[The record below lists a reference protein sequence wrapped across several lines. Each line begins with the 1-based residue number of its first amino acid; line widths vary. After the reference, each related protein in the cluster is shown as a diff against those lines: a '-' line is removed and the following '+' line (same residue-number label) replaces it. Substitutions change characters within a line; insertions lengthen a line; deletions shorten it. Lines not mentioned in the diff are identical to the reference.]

1 MPSKLIFLDFL
12 GILFGIILLSHGGD
26 VLTKSSVDL
35 SLKFS
40 VPKIIIGMTVVSFAT
55 SAPELI
61 VSLNA
66 TLNGFSNFAIGN
78 VIGSNIANIG
88 LVLGIITII
97 YPITLQQRFYTS
109 DFPILMLSTF
119 LFYLLLIT
127 GNKISRGEG
136 IVLLVLISLI
146 LIYLFLYQKKSISEF
161 SDVGD
166 TSKISI
172 PKSIFYV
179 LFSGLLL
186 WLGSET
192 LIKSAISVANKYE
205 ISERVISVTMVAIGT
220 SIPELAASVVASI
233 KKQNDLSIGNLI
245 GSNIFNLL
253 VVIGITSTV
262 LPIEQIDSKIIYND
276 MLWVILFSAI
286 ILPLAYLK
294 KRNVLSRKKGI
305 ILLTL
310 YLIFII
316 PLLIS

>member
-1 MPSKLIFLDFL
+1 LDFI

-26 VLTKSSVDL
+26 ILTKSSVDL

-61 VSLNA
+61 VSINA

-97 YPITLQQRFYTS
+97 YPITLQQRFYSS

-119 LFYLLLIT
+119 LFYILLIT
-127 GNKISRGEG
+127 ANKISRAEG
-136 IVLLVLISLI
+136 IILLVSISLI

-172 PKSIFYV
+172 PKSIIYV

-262 LPIEQIDSKIIYND
+262 LPIEQIDSKIIFND

-294 KRNVLSRKKGI
+294 RRNILTRKKGI

-316 PLLIS
+316 PLILS

>member
-1 MPSKLIFLDFL
+1 MDFL

-262 LPIEQIDSKIIYND
+262 LPIEQIEPKIIFND

-294 KRNVLSRKKGI
+294 RRNILTRKKGI

-316 PLLIS
+316 PLILS

>member
-1 MPSKLIFLDFL
+1 MDFL

-119 LFYLLLIT
+119 SFYLLLIT
-127 GNKISRGEG
+127 GNKISRSEG

-146 LIYLFLYQKKSISEF
+146 LIYLFFYQKKSISEF
-161 SDVGD
+161 SDVGN

-262 LPIEQIDSKIIYND
+262 LPIEQIDSKIIFND

-294 KRNVLSRKKGI
+294 RRNILTRKKGI

-316 PLLIS
+316 PLILS

>member
-1 MPSKLIFLDFL
+1 MDFL

-26 VLTKSSVDL
+26 ILTKSSVDL

-61 VSLNA
+61 VSINA

-97 YPITLQQRFYTS
+97 YPITLQQRFYSS

-119 LFYLLLIT
+119 LFYILLIT
-127 GNKISRGEG
+127 GSKISRAEG
-136 IVLLVLISLI
+136 IILMVSISLI

-172 PKSIFYV
+172 PKSIIYV

-220 SIPELAASVVASI
+220 SIPELAASVAASI

-262 LPIEQIDSKIIYND
+262 LPIEQIDSKIIFND

-294 KRNVLSRKKGI
+294 RKNVLTRKKGI

-316 PLLIS
+316 PLLVS

>member
-1 MPSKLIFLDFL
+1 MDFL

-66 TLNGFSNFAIGN
+66 TLNGFSNFAVGN

-136 IVLLVLISLI
+136 IILLVLISLI
-146 LIYLFLYQKKSISEF
+146 LIYLFQYQKKSISEF

-172 PKSIFYV
+172 SKSIFYV

-186 WLGSET
+186 WLGSEN

-262 LPIEQIDSKIIYND
+262 LPIEQIDYKIIFND

-294 KRNVLSRKKGI
+294 RRNILTRKKGI

-316 PLLIS
+316 PLLLS

>member
-1 MPSKLIFLDFL
+1 LDFL

-26 VLTKSSVDL
+26 ILTKSSVDL

-66 TLNGFSNFAIGN
+66 TLNGFSNFALGN

-88 LVLGIITII
+88 LVLGIIIII

-109 DFPILMLSTF
+109 DFPLLMLSTF
-119 LFYLLLIT
+119 LFYLLMIT
-127 GNKISRGEG
+127 GNKISRVEG
-136 IVLLVLISLI
+136 IIFLLTISLI

-166 TSKISI
+166 VSRISI
-172 PKSIFYV
+172 TKSIFYV
-179 LFSGLLL
+179 LFSGSLL

-286 ILPLAYLK
+286 IIPLAYLK

>member
-1 MPSKLIFLDFL
+1 MDFL

-26 VLTKSSVDL
+26 ILTKSSVDI

-66 TLNGFSNFAIGN
+66 TLNGFSNFAVGN

-127 GNKISRGEG
+127 GSKISRVEG
-136 IVLLVLISLI
+136 IILLVLISLI
-146 LIYLFLYQKKSISEF
+146 IIYLFLYQKKSISEF
-161 SDVGD
+161 SDLGD
-166 TSKISI
+166 ISKISI
-172 PKSIFYV
+172 SKSIIYV

-192 LIKSAISVANKYE
+192 LIKSAISIANRYE

-220 SIPELAASVVASI
+220 SIPELAASVVASV

-262 LPIEQIDSKIIYND
+262 LPIEQIDSKIIFND

-294 KRNVLSRKKGI
+294 RKNILTRKKGI

-316 PLLIS
+316 PLILN

>member
-1 MPSKLIFLDFL
+1 MDFL

-26 VLTKSSVDL
+26 ILTKSSIDL

-66 TLNGFSNFAIGN
+66 TLIGFSNFAIGN

-88 LVLGIITII
+88 LVLGIIIII
-97 YPITLQQRFYTS
+97 YPITLQQRFYSS

-119 LFYLLLIT
+119 LFYILLIT
-127 GNKISRGEG
+127 GSKISRAEG
-136 IVLLVLISLI
+136 IILLVSISLI

-172 PKSIFYV
+172 PTSIFYV

-205 ISERVISVTMVAIGT
+205 ISQRVISVTMVAIGT

-262 LPIEQIDSKIIYND
+262 LPIEQIDSKIIFND

-294 KRNVLSRKKGI
+294 RRNILTRKKGI
-305 ILLTL
+305 ILFTL

-316 PLLIS
+316 PLLLS

>member
-1 MPSKLIFLDFL
+1 LDFL

-262 LPIEQIDSKIIYND
+262 LPIEQIDSKIIFND

-294 KRNVLSRKKGI
+294 RRNILTRKKGI

-316 PLLIS
+316 PLILS

>member
-1 MPSKLIFLDFL
+1 MDFL

-66 TLNGFSNFAIGN
+66 TLNGFSNFAVGN

-136 IVLLVLISLI
+136 IILLVLISLI

-172 PKSIFYV
+172 SKSIFYV

-262 LPIEQIDSKIIYND
+262 LPIEQIDSKIIFSD

-294 KRNVLSRKKGI
+294 RRNILTRKKGI

-316 PLLIS
+316 PLLLS

>member
-1 MPSKLIFLDFL
+1 MDFL
-12 GILFGIILLSHGGD
+12 GIFFGIILLSHGGD
-26 VLTKSSVDL
+26 ILTKSSVDI

-97 YPITLQQRFYTS
+97 YPITLKQRFYTS

-127 GNKISRGEG
+127 GSKISRVEG
-136 IVLLVLISLI
+136 IILLVLISLI
-146 LIYLFLYQKKSISEF
+146 IIYLFLYQKKSISEF
-161 SDVGD
+161 SDLGD
-166 TSKISI
+166 ISKISI
-172 PKSIFYV
+172 SKSIIYV

-192 LIKSAISVANKYE
+192 LIKSAISIANRYE

-220 SIPELAASVVASI
+220 SIPELAASVVASV

-262 LPIEQIDSKIIYND
+262 LPIEQIDSKIIFND

-294 KRNVLSRKKGI
+294 RKNILTRKKGI

-316 PLLIS
+316 PLILN

>member
-1 MPSKLIFLDFL
+1 MDFL
-12 GILFGIILLSHGGD
+12 GILFGVILLSYGGD
-26 VLTKSSVDL
+26 ILTKSSVDL
-35 SLKFS
+35 SIKFS
-40 VPKIIIGMTVVSFAT
+40 IPKIIIGMTVVSFAT

-88 LVLGIITII
+88 LVLGLITII
-97 YPITLQQRFYTS
+97 YPITLHQRFYTS

-119 LFYLLLIT
+119 LFYILLVT
-127 GNKISRGEG
+127 GNKISRVEG
-136 IVLLVLISLI
+136 IILIASIILI

-161 SDVGD
+161 SDVGN
-166 TSKISI
+166 TSEISI
-172 PKSIFYV
+172 SRSIFYI

-192 LIKSAISVANKYE
+192 LIKSAIYVANKYNV
-205 ISERVISVTMVAIGT
+205 SERVISVTMVAIGT
-220 SIPELAASVVASI
+220 SIPELAASVMASI

-262 LPIEQIDSKIIYND
+262 MPIEQIDSKIIFND

-294 KRNVLSRKKGI
+294 RRNILTRKKGI
-305 ILLTL
+305 ILLIL

-316 PLLIS
+316 PIILK

>member
-1 MPSKLIFLDFL
+1 MDFL

-66 TLNGFSNFAIGN
+66 TLNGFSNFALGN

-127 GNKISRGEG
+127 GNKISRVEG

-262 LPIEQIDSKIIYND
+262 LPIEQIDSKIIFND

-294 KRNVLSRKKGI
+294 RRNILTRKKGI

-316 PLLIS
+316 PLILS